1 MSQQFKLWTKIIL
14 LWQFLFNF
22 NTQWHPMYCNYIP
35 PWGHIGEMTQ
45 TSGTNTTTICQ
56 MCKHYTH
63 NNYTVMSLEMFSK
76 KLQLDTLVDP
86 SFLLPPPSSS
96 SLSKLFFGQTQ
107 WFLETTTVLLANR
120 LGSIFSKWSDI
131 VIITKNWLD

>member
-1 MSQQFKLWTKIIL
+1 
-14 LWQFLFNF
+14 
-22 NTQWHPMYCNYIP
+22 
-35 PWGHIGEMTQ
+35 MTQ

-56 MCKHYTH
+56 MCKHYTQQL
-63 NNYTVMSLEMFSK
+63 YTVMSLEMFSK

-86 SFLLPPPSSS
+86 SFLLSPPSSS

-120 LGSIFSKWSDI
+120 IGFYIFQKDQI
-131 VIITKNWLD
+131 LKLVI